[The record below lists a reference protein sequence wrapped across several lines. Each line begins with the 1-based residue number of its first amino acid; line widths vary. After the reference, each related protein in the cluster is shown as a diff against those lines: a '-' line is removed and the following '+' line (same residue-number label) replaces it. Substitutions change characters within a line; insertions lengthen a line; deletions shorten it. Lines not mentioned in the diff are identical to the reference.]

1 MKVLEVNGRCPSL
14 SQLLEDAQTEDILL
28 VRDGRPLARLERFDE
43 EDWQDFQYETSAEA
57 LERGGRA
64 RKQYAR
70 GEVKS
75 LEQIKQKYAR
85 KQVREG

>member
-43 EDWQDFQYETSAEA
+43 EDWQDFQYESSVEA
-57 LERGGRA
+57 LLRCPIGCSIPLGRA
-64 RKQYAR
+64 PAR
-70 GEVKS
+70 ALRRSVAPG
-75 LEQIKQKYAR
+75 
-85 KQVREG
+85 